1 MYFSLYCILCNNDIK
16 LIVLQDGDVEQECL
30 VKVDDCGFYI
40 YWKSQ
45 YRVSENPIK
54 LCRNS
59 VQSYFPYG
67 KHLKAI
73 QTKSPFSKVR
83 IQLFSIKEVEIA
95 LFPDFY
101 GNCITTAAPLIYEKS
116 LLSVWKGQCVEYVWN
131 ALSYRVLRRKR
142 YKSKWFLY
150 CLSATF
156 EIHWSTL

>member
-1 MYFSLYCILCNNDIK
+1 MTKYFELNWKIP
-16 LIVLQDGDVEQECL
+16 VPPQLQEGTVGDRWVEDKENFDCEPDCKF
-30 VKVDDCGFYI
+30 KVDDCGFYI

-45 YRVSENPIK
+45 YRVSKNPIK

-116 LLSVWKGQCVEYVWN
+116 LLSV
-131 ALSYRVLRRKR
+131 
-142 YKSKWFLY
+142 
-150 CLSATF
+150 
-156 EIHWSTL
+156 

>member
-1 MYFSLYCILCNNDIK
+1 MSPLGHFSHFENLLVRYPNQNISK
-16 LIVLQDGDVEQECL
+16 LAFFNHIWTHLPWVNGNPLVLSMTCT
-30 VKVDDCGFYI
+30 KI
-40 YWKSQ
+40 SQ
-45 YRVSENPIK
+45 G
-54 LCRNS
+54 LW
-59 VQSYFPYG
+59 
-67 KHLKAI
+67 KAI

-131 ALSYRVLRRKR
+131 ALSYRVLRRKK